1 MFRQLEKRLNGL
13 VFSRGDQHKIMIELI
28 LAVGLAVFVSTF
40 CSLAEAALYS
50 LPWSHVEKLKRR
62 GKKSGEALERLRNN
76 VEEPITAILTL
87 NTVAHTAG
95 AAVAGWAWAR
105 LYGEHT
111 LWIFTVV
118 FTLVILIVSEILPK
132 TIGVVYNDVLAPPL
146 APTLRFLVWVFKPAV
161 KVLGLVA
168 TLIRGSRK
176 SPEHSEADILAVAS
190 LTRRS
195 GVIKPYEEQS
205 IRNIL
210 LLDDK
215 TVEQVMTPRTVV
227 FSLPADMTVAE
238 ARDLHPVWPHSRVP
252 VFGDDND
259 DIVGIAYRRQV
270 FEALADDNDE
280 LKLSDLMRPVRFVL
294 ESLTLDQVL
303 VKFLGSRMHLFV
315 VLDEYGGM
323 AGVISLEDVLEEILG
338 NEIVDETDQ
347 VVDMRELARMRRG
360 NLVQGH
366 MEDHAPSEDSKE

>member
-1 MFRQLEKRLNGL
+1 ML
-13 VFSRGDQHKIMIELI
+13 ELI

-50 LPWSHVEKLKRR
+50 LPWSQVERLKRC
-62 GKKSGEALERLRNN
+62 GKKSGAMLECLRNN

-95 AAVAGWAWAR
+95 AAVAGWAWADI
-105 LYGEHT
+105 YGEDT
-111 LWIFTVV
+111 LWLFTLV
-118 FTLVILIVSEILPK
+118 FTLVILIISEILPK
-132 TIGVVYNDVLAPPL
+132 TIGVVYNDAIAPPL
-146 APTLRFLVWVFKPAV
+146 ASTLRVLVWVFKPAV
-161 KVLGLVA
+161 MVLGLVA
-168 TLIRGSRK
+168 AAIRGSRK

-215 TVEQVMTPRTVV
+215 SVEQVMTPRTVV
-227 FSLPADMTVAE
+227 FSLSADMTVAE
-238 ARDLHPVWPHSRVP
+238 ARESHPVWPHSRVP

-259 DIVGIAYRRQV
+259 DIVGIVYRRQV
-270 FEALADDNDE
+270 FEALADDHDE

-360 NLVQGH
+360 NLVQGQG
-366 MEDHAPSEDSKE
+366 EDDIPPVNNKE